1 MVRKV
6 MTYIECDRTDCG
18 HYIVVECPQKL
29 LGGYKMANY
38 PKEWKETEQ
47 GHALCPKC
55 KKEWEEEYKRFIS
68 NTKKKVT
75 K

>member
-1 MVRKV
+1 
-6 MTYIECDRTDCG
+6 
-18 HYIVVECPQKL
+18 VVECPQKL